1 MIAGMGLGTS
11 AWAQPDTVRCHGMR
25 FVFTSIPEI
34 KFQISDQAP
43 NDSIL
48 MLQNSIVES
57 LTFHDWN
64 YERLLQFDAQ
74 NVPDWCVVPIIDS
87 TFSGY
92 SPLTR
97 RVIQYSAIVL
107 SGFWPSLSYT
117 NGKSDLRVMSLQ
129 PVAQA
134 YWTELEG
141 LKLYVIAGDE
151 SEYDWH
157 MSLPQDNRKGKFSFG
172 FYSERMPTFEH
183 IVIEEDSVEMFFE
196 PKVGET
202 QTYVIHFDVHR
213 TWLNFLMHSPMPDH
227 VNMRRV
233 AFSEIGKQK
242 LLTSL
247 RKYMPKKDD
256 REALIFL
263 LAFTAWCSDY
273 QEDWISY
280 GKEKPLCPE
289 QTLGYPTSDC
299 EDKVYLFDLLVGE
312 LLPRFNVIYVQY
324 PEHIAAAVDLK
335 HDVGDVI
342 TVKGKT
348 YSICDPTGKSGGSF
362 RMGDKMVDYE
372 GVTPEAIVPVRWRKG
387 G

>member
-1 MIAGMGLGTS
+1 MIAGLSLGTS
-11 AWAQPDTVRCHGMR
+11 AWAQPDTVRCLGMR

-34 KFQISDQAP
+34 KFQLSDEAP
-43 NDSIL
+43 NDSIIIL
-48 MLQNSIVES
+48 KDSIVES
-57 LTFHDWN
+57 PAFRTWT
-64 YERLLQFDAQ
+64 YELLVQFDAQ

-87 TFSGY
+87 TFSRY
-92 SPLTR
+92 APLTR

-134 YWTELEG
+134 YWTELQG

-151 SEYDWH
+151 AEYDWF
-157 MSLPQDNRKGKFSFG
+157 MSLPEKYRNGKFNFG
-172 FYSERMPTFEH
+172 FYSDRMPTFEN

-196 PKVGET
+196 PMVGET
-202 QTYVIHFDVHR
+202 KTYMIHFDVHR

-247 RKYMPKKDD
+247 REYMPKKDD
-256 REALIFL
+256 KEALNFL

-299 EDKVYLFDLLVGE
+299 EDKVYLFDFLVGE
-312 LLPRFNVIYVQY
+312 LLPRLNVIYVQY

-348 YSICDPTGKSGGSF
+348 YSICDPTGKSDGSF

-372 GVTPEAIVPVRWRKG
+372 DVKPEAIVPVRWKKG
-387 G
+387 R